1 MKNLPIVNYC
11 VYCYCRD
18 EYVLLFSTRHLEAAS
33 VEPVIRRLVADVREG
48 LRFLW
53 GHRLVRALTL
63 LGFGI
68 SFTGGAVTGLTVV
81 YGAQALDLPETGVR
95 VGLLFSAAALGS
107 LASSVLLPRL
117 NRRYATGSITLAGLT
132 AATVAVAALAFATN
146 FIAAL
151 VFSWLGRGTDAR
163 DHQRDLAAAAGR
175 PRSPAE
181 QGQRLGPDDCL
192 GRNALRRR
200 GGRRARRG
208 HVDPDD
214 LSRDGARRGDQR
226 RDRLVLTAPRARGG
240 ERWRLRVE
248 VFQASGVGATR
259 KQEEALA
266 GARATTILFL
276 ALALVALGSS
286 AGAGGSSAATPA
298 SPLGPN
304 VIVFDPSMPV
314 GQIQATVDAIHAQ
327 QVDAEMGTNRY
338 ALLFKPGVYGSA
350 DQPLQIKVGYYTEIA
365 GLGASPND
373 VTINGKIEVYNRCLE
388 GGGTSNCVALVNF
401 WRTLSNLT
409 LNINSLGQDG
419 CRASANFWAVSQA
432 VSMRRLKITGA
443 NLSLMDYCTAGPQF
457 ASGGF
462 IADSSL
468 PFVINGSQQQ
478 WLIRNSRIGG
488 WSNAVWNQVFAGV
501 EGAPS
506 DTAFPNPPY
515 TTLATTPVSREKPYC
530 SWTTQ
535 GDYAVRVPSAHTQ
548 TSGTPGAGDDGGA
561 HDPARRFLRRDAV
574 GLGADDQQPACSRQ
588 EPAAHPGRLRVG
600 RSIAVKRADTVVLG
614 LGHATLTAVDGAVPL
629 TVADVPGVIVAG
641 VTIDAGTVESPV
653 LLEVGKKNGNQSS
666 KKGDPSNPTTLSD
679 VYFRVGGPHIG
690 KADVALEVNGDN
702 VLIDHTWVWRADHGI
717 EGFSGDTER
726 WNTNTGR
733 NGVVVNGDN
742 VTATGLFVEH
752 FQEYNVIWNGEN
764 GRTILYQN
772 ELPYDPPTQADWM
785 HDGVE
790 GWAGYKVGDQVKTH
804 RLDGGGVY
812 VFNRNNPSIHTENG
826 FEVPDARV
834 SVCTTS

>member
-1 MKNLPIVNYC
+1 M
-11 VYCYCRD
+11 
-18 EYVLLFSTRHLEAAS
+18 
-33 VEPVIRRLVADVREG
+33 
-48 LRFLW
+48 
-53 GHRLVRALTL
+53 
-63 LGFGI
+63 
-68 SFTGGAVTGLTVV
+68 
-81 YGAQALDLPETGVR
+81 
-95 VGLLFSAAALGS
+95 
-107 LASSVLLPRL
+107 
-117 NRRYATGSITLAGLT
+117 
-132 AATVAVAALAFATN
+132 
-146 FIAAL
+146 
-151 VFSWLGRGTDAR
+151 
-163 DHQRDLAAAAGR
+163 
-175 PRSPAE
+175 
-181 QGQRLGPDDCL
+181 
-192 GRNALRRR
+192 
-200 GGRRARRG
+200 
-208 HVDPDD
+208 
-214 LSRDGARRGDQR
+214 
-226 RDRLVLTAPRARGG
+226 
-240 ERWRLRVE
+240 
-248 VFQASGVGATR
+248 
-259 KQEEALA
+259 A
-266 GARATTILFL
+266 GARATTILSL
-276 ALALVALGSS
+276 ALALVALASS
-286 AGAGGSSAATPA
+286 VGAGGSSAATPT
-298 SPLGPN
+298 SPFGPN

-314 GQIQATVDAIHAQ
+314 GQIQATFDAIHAQ

-350 DQPLQIKVGYYTEIA
+350 AQPLQIKVGYYTEIA
-365 GLGASPND
+365 GLGASPTD
-373 VTINGKIEVYNRCLE
+373 VTINGKVEVYNRCLE

-432 VSMRRLKITGA
+432 VSMRRLNITGA

-462 IADSSL
+462 IADSIL

-506 DTAFPNPPY
+506 DATFPNPPY
-515 TTLATTPVSREKPYC
+515 TTLATTPVSREKPYLFVDG
-530 SWTTQ
+530 Q

-548 TSGTPGAGDDGGA
+548 TSGISWDLAMTAGRTIPLSDFFVAKPSDSVHTINNQLARGMNLLLTPGVYD
-561 HDPARRFLRRDAV
+561 V
-574 GLGADDQQPACSRQ
+574 GL
-588 EPAAHPGRLRVG
+588 
-600 RSIAVKRADTVVLG
+600 SIAVKRADTVVLG
-614 LGHATLTAVDGAVPL
+614 LGHATLTAVGGAIPM

-653 LLEVGKKNGNQSS
+653 LLEVGKRNGNQSS
-666 KKGDPSNPTTLSD
+666 KKSDPSNPTTLSD

-690 KADVALEVNGDN
+690 KADVALEVNRDN
-702 VLIDHTWVWRADHGI
+702 VLIDHAWVWRADHGI

-752 FQEYNVIWNGEN
+752 FQEYNLIWNGEN

-790 GWAGYKVGDQVKTH
+790 GWAGYKVGDHVKNH

-826 FEVPDARV
+826 FEVPETAGVQLHHVMTVNLGAGTIDHVVNGVGDAADVTRIGSPV
-834 SVCTTS
+834 FVVDYP

>member
-1 MKNLPIVNYC
+1 M
-11 VYCYCRD
+11 
-18 EYVLLFSTRHLEAAS
+18 
-33 VEPVIRRLVADVREG
+33 
-48 LRFLW
+48 
-53 GHRLVRALTL
+53 
-63 LGFGI
+63 
-68 SFTGGAVTGLTVV
+68 
-81 YGAQALDLPETGVR
+81 
-95 VGLLFSAAALGS
+95 
-107 LASSVLLPRL
+107 
-117 NRRYATGSITLAGLT
+117 
-132 AATVAVAALAFATN
+132 
-146 FIAAL
+146 
-151 VFSWLGRGTDAR
+151 
-163 DHQRDLAAAAGR
+163 
-175 PRSPAE
+175 
-181 QGQRLGPDDCL
+181 
-192 GRNALRRR
+192 
-200 GGRRARRG
+200 
-208 HVDPDD
+208 
-214 LSRDGARRGDQR
+214 
-226 RDRLVLTAPRARGG
+226 PRAR
-240 ERWRLRVE
+240 
-248 VFQASGVGATR
+248 T
-259 KQEEALA
+259 
-266 GARATTILFL
+266 TTILSL

-286 AGAGGSSAATPA
+286 AGVGGSSAATPA
-298 SPLGPN
+298 SPFGPN
-304 VIVFDPSMPV
+304 VIVFDPSMAV
-314 GQIQATVDAIHAQ
+314 AQIQATVDEIHAQ

-338 ALLFKPGVYGSA
+338 ALLFKPGVYGS
-350 DQPLQIKVGYYTEIA
+350 DTQPLQLKVGYYTEIA
-365 GLGASPND
+365 GLGASPTD

-409 LNINSLGQDG
+409 LSINSLGQDG

-432 VSMRRLKITGA
+432 VSMRRLNITGA

-506 DTAFPNPPY
+506 DLTFPNPPY
-515 TTLATTPVSREKPYC
+515 TTLATTPVSREKPYLFLDE
-530 SWTTQ
+530 Q
-535 GDYAVRVPSAHTQ
+535 GEYAVRVPSAHTD
-548 TSGTPGAGDDGGA
+548 TSGTSWGLAMTAGRTIPLDDFFVATPSDSVQAINNQLARGKNLLLTPGVYD
-561 HDPARRFLRRDAV
+561 V
-574 GLGADDQQPACSRQ
+574 GL
-588 EPAAHPGRLRVG
+588 
-600 RSIAVKRADTVVLG
+600 SIAVKRADTVVLG
-614 LGHATLTAVDGAVPL
+614 LGHATLTAVGGAIPL
-629 TVADVPGVIVAG
+629 TLADVPGVIVAG

-690 KADVALEVNGDN
+690 KADVALEVNRDN

-726 WNTNTGR
+726 WSTNTGR

-752 FQEYNVIWNGEN
+752 FQEYNLIWNGEN

-790 GWAGYKVGDQVKTH
+790 GWAGYKVGDHVKTH

-826 FEVPDARV
+826 FEVPETPGVRLHHVMTVNLSAGTIDHVVNGVGDAADVTRIGSPV
-834 SVCTTS
+834 FVADYP